1 MVTTW
6 WSPQL
11 NALLGSL
18 VVAAGAWLAWDS
30 FSPWGV
36 FLVAGGVAGFLI
48 WQGRKVG
55 LVWAWA
61 TLLLGLE
68 SLAWPIV
75 TMVQVRSTTTEPTDE
90 QMGTI
95 LSAVV
100 TGLLSAIFWITISY
114 GLFKR
119 TGQPIT
125 VSSTDATDS
134 HPPTPPS
141 GRLRKHRS
149 DLTHRDWIDV
159 DIELDGSALI
169 YPFHFLDR
177 DPHRFE
183 PRFPFRRLHENLPP
197 IPSPESRHRR
207 GDWAQNSET
216 VGPTNR
222 LSRRRGLCRSRL
234 SGHGRGRAGGESS
247 HPGRGSVA
255 NRFLVDPRY
264 EEGNQIN
271 RRRIP

>member
-48 WQGRKVG
+48 WQGCTVG

-75 TMVQVRSTTTEPTDE
+75 TVVQVRSTTTEPTDE

-95 LSAVV
+95 LSAIV

-119 TGQPIT
+119 AGQPIT

-134 HPPTPPS
+134 HPPTPQS
-141 GRLRKHRS
+141 GRLRKHR
-149 DLTHRDWIDV
+149 
-159 DIELDGSALI
+159 
-169 YPFHFLDR
+169 
-177 DPHRFE
+177 
-183 PRFPFRRLHENLPP
+183 
-197 IPSPESRHRR
+197 
-207 GDWAQNSET
+207 
-216 VGPTNR
+216 
-222 LSRRRGLCRSRL
+222 
-234 SGHGRGRAGGESS
+234 
-247 HPGRGSVA
+247 
-255 NRFLVDPRY
+255 
-264 EEGNQIN
+264 
-271 RRRIP
+271 

>member
-1 MVTTW
+1 M
-6 WSPQL
+6 
-11 NALLGSL
+11 GL
-18 VVAAGAWLAWDS
+18 VLT
-30 FSPWGV
+30 WGV

-48 WQGRKVG
+48 WQGRTVG

-119 TGQPIT
+119 AGQPIT

-134 HPPTPPS
+134 HPPTPQS
-141 GRLRKHRS
+141 GRLRKHR
-149 DLTHRDWIDV
+149 
-159 DIELDGSALI
+159 
-169 YPFHFLDR
+169 
-177 DPHRFE
+177 
-183 PRFPFRRLHENLPP
+183 
-197 IPSPESRHRR
+197 
-207 GDWAQNSET
+207 
-216 VGPTNR
+216 
-222 LSRRRGLCRSRL
+222 
-234 SGHGRGRAGGESS
+234 
-247 HPGRGSVA
+247 
-255 NRFLVDPRY
+255 
-264 EEGNQIN
+264 
-271 RRRIP
+271 

>member
-36 FLVAGGVAGFLI
+36 FLVAGSVAGFLI
-48 WQGRKVG
+48 LQGRTVG

-119 TGQPIT
+119 AGQPIT

-134 HPPTPPS
+134 HPPTPQS
-141 GRLRKHRS
+141 GRLRKHR
-149 DLTHRDWIDV
+149 
-159 DIELDGSALI
+159 
-169 YPFHFLDR
+169 
-177 DPHRFE
+177 
-183 PRFPFRRLHENLPP
+183 
-197 IPSPESRHRR
+197 
-207 GDWAQNSET
+207 
-216 VGPTNR
+216 
-222 LSRRRGLCRSRL
+222 
-234 SGHGRGRAGGESS
+234 
-247 HPGRGSVA
+247 
-255 NRFLVDPRY
+255 
-264 EEGNQIN
+264 
-271 RRRIP
+271 

>member
-48 WQGRKVG
+48 WQGRTVG

-119 TGQPIT
+119 AGQPLAAP
-125 VSSTDATDS
+125 SSNATDS
-134 HPPTPPS
+134 HPPTPQS
-141 GRLRKHRS
+141 GRLRKHR
-149 DLTHRDWIDV
+149 
-159 DIELDGSALI
+159 
-169 YPFHFLDR
+169 
-177 DPHRFE
+177 
-183 PRFPFRRLHENLPP
+183 
-197 IPSPESRHRR
+197 
-207 GDWAQNSET
+207 
-216 VGPTNR
+216 
-222 LSRRRGLCRSRL
+222 
-234 SGHGRGRAGGESS
+234 
-247 HPGRGSVA
+247 
-255 NRFLVDPRY
+255 
-264 EEGNQIN
+264 
-271 RRRIP
+271 

>member
-6 WSPQL
+6 WNPQL

-30 FSPWGV
+30 FSLWGV

-48 WQGRKVG
+48 WQGRTVG

-119 TGQPIT
+119 AGQPIT
-125 VSSTDATDS
+125 VSSTDGTDS
-134 HPPTPPS
+134 HPPTPQS
-141 GRLRKHRS
+141 GRLRKHR
-149 DLTHRDWIDV
+149 
-159 DIELDGSALI
+159 
-169 YPFHFLDR
+169 
-177 DPHRFE
+177 
-183 PRFPFRRLHENLPP
+183 
-197 IPSPESRHRR
+197 
-207 GDWAQNSET
+207 
-216 VGPTNR
+216 
-222 LSRRRGLCRSRL
+222 
-234 SGHGRGRAGGESS
+234 
-247 HPGRGSVA
+247 
-255 NRFLVDPRY
+255 
-264 EEGNQIN
+264 
-271 RRRIP
+271 